1 MVGMSND
8 AGILPA
14 RCHRHPGRRS
24 TPRRTETAGSLEN
37 GGAGVEHGVIQR
49 QHDAEADA
57 DGCNHADNDEQ
68 AVVISHK
75 RLHSR
80 MVVYRVV
87 VAHGNY
93 GVGVVD
99 AGSGLAL
106 IVLCKEAVAPV
117 MLVCRSLN
125 A

>member
-1 MVGMSND
+1 M
-8 AGILPA
+8 
-14 RCHRHPGRRS
+14 
-24 TPRRTETAGSLEN
+24 
-37 GGAGVEHGVIQR
+37 IQR